1 MPASIMKTELAF
13 ILDRSSSMES
23 LATRAKKFGTATA
36 EQRQDAEAPMSDIV
50 REEDTKGR

>member
-1 MPASIMKTELAF
+1 MKTELAF